1 MKIRFILQGLV
12 AALSVLFLNSG
23 CMIAD
28 SLSGMSQVRELRKT
42 GQPAKATVLRIWDSG
57 ITINDD
63 PVAWLELEVHPTK
76 GAAFR
81 AKTKCLISRL
91 DVPQFQPGSSIPVLY
106 DPADHTRVGA
116 NVYQ

>member
-57 ITINDD
+57 ITVNDD
-63 PVAWLELEVHPTK
+63 PVAWLEVDVHPTK

-91 DVPQFQPGSSIPVLY
+91 DVPQFQPGSSIPVRY
-106 DPADHTRVGA
+106 DPADHTRVGVD
-116 NVYQ
+116 VYQ